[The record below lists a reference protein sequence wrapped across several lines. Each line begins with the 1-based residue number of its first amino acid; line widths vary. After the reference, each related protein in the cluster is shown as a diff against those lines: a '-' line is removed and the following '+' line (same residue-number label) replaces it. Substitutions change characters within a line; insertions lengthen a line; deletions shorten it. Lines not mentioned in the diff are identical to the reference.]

1 MPEKHKKT
9 WLLPTERNNPEH
21 SGEVINLVDAMARE
35 LSGGTWP
42 DEIRQRKTI
51 WRRAYE
57 SYQKLLVWFPE
68 QHTDAPQPTAN
79 RLLVY
84 KADLKLYR
92 RPYPVF
98 ALPGQCEGKH
108 IKSSFIYGPLCT
120 CLATGGRK
128 DGAPAVKQ

>member
-68 QHTDAPQPTAN
+68 QHTDAPQ
-79 RLLVY
+79 
-84 KADLKLYR
+84 
-92 RPYPVF
+92 
-98 ALPGQCEGKH
+98 CEGKH